1 MFKTFH
7 SINHHYIIQPKQ
19 YLIMGKSLKITIH
32 LWFPQFLVPVND
44 PWSNRWIL
52 VATKKSN
59 GLSDVCQSPITQKT
73 TVFPPY
79 LQKLLSTVTSEQQG
93 SSLRNPSWT
102 CHKNESMP
110 QIFLLN
116 KKTCKDWTLCYVW
129 TCTYVCL
136 SVSLSVRTYV
146 HMYVCTYT
154 YMHESQVS
162 FMQPNEILVSSKF
175 LSAGPIPVLPA
186 RPNSLLRPSIQQ
198 WNCSI
203 FLKPPKNR

>member
-1 MFKTFH
+1 MTPDPTGEFWLL
-7 SINHHYIIQPKQ
+7 PKNQ
-19 YLIMGKSLKITIH
+19 LASARG
-32 LWFPQFLVPVND
+32 VP
-44 PWSNRWIL
+44 SR
-52 VATKKSN
+52 
-59 GLSDVCQSPITQKT
+59 QSPKKPRY
-73 TVFPPY
+73 FPR

-162 FMQPNEILVSSKF
+162 FTQPNEILVSSKF

-198 WNCSI
+198 WICSI
-203 FLKPPKNR
+203 FLKTTKKPLALLAVVSPTPSFPS